1 MILQLSSMP
10 GAKKG
15 GASAEATADACQLC
29 KAYCKGA
36 HKRSAQST
44 VIFVEIKHVGQEL
57 G

>member
-1 MILQLSSMP
+1 MP

-15 GASAEATADACQLC
+15 GASSEATADACQLC